1 MLRDVRVGPAALL
14 QVVSAVGGTLH
25 SARVAKRKGPN
36 GEMLSAGFGF
46 VEVNSPSMAALVI
59 KQLQVCPVLCTQSVC
74 VCVCVC
80 VCVRA
85 RVCVCVCVC
94 VCARVALPGFACT
107 AAGAPK
113 RVYLIQLLTCR
124 QLLALTSVQ

>member
-1 MLRDVRVGPAALL
+1 MGRCKRLVFVSMLRDVRVGPAALL

-80 VCVRA
+80 VC
-85 RVCVCVCVC
+85 
-94 VCARVALPGFACT
+94 ARVALPGFACT